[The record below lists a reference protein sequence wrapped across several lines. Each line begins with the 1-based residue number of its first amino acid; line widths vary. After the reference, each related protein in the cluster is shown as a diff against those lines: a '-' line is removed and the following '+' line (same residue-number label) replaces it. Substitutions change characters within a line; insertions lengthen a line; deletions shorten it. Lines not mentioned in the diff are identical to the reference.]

1 MDAAMKPSPSKGKK
15 RQRQETAAAYL
26 FLAPSLIAFVAF
38 ILIPLVLV
46 VYLSFTKYNVIQP
59 PVLNDYKNWIRLTLD
74 KKAWISLGNSF
85 RFLVLLVPMH
95 VIASMLLALGVNA
108 LRSKLC
114 AYTFRTIF
122 YFPTLLAASSVAMA
136 WKFILS
142 TDFGILNYYLGLL
155 GIPQIPWLNSSF
167 WVYPAVMI
175 FSLWKFVGSYFLY
188 IYIGLRGI
196 DRTYME
202 AAEIDGA
209 GPCKKFWHIT
219 LPLISPTLFFV
230 FITSMI
236 STVQIFTEPY
246 MLTGGG
252 PGNASRTLSL
262 YIYETAYGSQ
272 NYGYASAL
280 ALCFLAIVLVMTL
293 LQFKNSSWVNYD
305 R

>member
-1 MDAAMKPSPSKGKK
+1 MTFAEGKRKSAWGKNIK
-15 RQRQETAAAYL
+15 REAVAAYL
-26 FLAPSLIAFVAF
+26 FLAPSLFAFVAF
-38 ILIPLVLV
+38 VFIPLVVV
-46 VYLSFTKYNVIQP
+46 VYISFTKYNVIQP
-59 PVLNDYKNWIRLTLD
+59 PVFNEFKNWIRLTVD
-74 KKAWISLGNSF
+74 KKALTALVNSLK
-85 RFLVLLVPMH
+85 FLVLLVPMH
-95 VIASMLLALGVNA
+95 LVASMLLALGVNA
-108 LRSKLC
+108 MRKKMI

-122 YFPTLLAASSVAMA
+122 YFPTLLAASSVAIA

-155 GIPQIPWLNSSF
+155 GVSPIPWLNSSF

-196 DRTYME
+196 DRTYIE

-209 GPCKKFWHIT
+209 GKLSQFCHIT
-219 LPLISPTLFFV
+219 LPLLSPTLFFV
-230 FITSMI
+230 FVTSMI

-272 NYGYASAL
+272 NYGYASAM
-280 ALCFLAIVLVMTL
+280 ALCFLVIVLLMTL